1 MKVNVTVSNKIDIS
15 IFDKQLVDK
24 ATRIA
29 TSTIYAVQ
37 KQRIFGLNG
46 GKDANNS
53 NFGSYKNLSYLKYRA
68 KKFNRNNSNINFT
81 LSGEMSNEYIWGVNK
96 KGNYSFGYQQKPNGN
111 KQTPNGSQK
120 AEYQEQRFK
129 NLFALSKEEKKA
141 FNEILAK
148 YLK

>member
-1 MKVNVTVSNKIDIS
+1 MKVKVTVSKKLNLS

-29 TSTIYAVQ
+29 TSTVYAVQ
-37 KQRIFGLNG
+37 KQRIFE
-46 GKDANNS
+46 GKDINNS
-53 NFGSYKNLSYLKYRA
+53 NFGNYKNLSYLKYRA

-81 LSGEMSNEYIWGVNK
+81 LSGEMSNEYIWGVNR
-96 KGNYSFGYQQKPNGN
+96 KGKYSFGYQQRPNGN

-129 NLFALSKEEKKA
+129 KLFALSKEEKKA